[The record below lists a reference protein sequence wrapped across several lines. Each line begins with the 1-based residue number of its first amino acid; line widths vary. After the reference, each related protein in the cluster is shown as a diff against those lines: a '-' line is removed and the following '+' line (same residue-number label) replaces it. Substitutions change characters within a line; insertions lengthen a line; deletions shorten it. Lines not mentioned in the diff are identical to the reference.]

1 MAKITVLTALD
12 IKIDKAHLQDW
23 LNFRSI
29 KKTCIKSAS
38 TWNQ

>member
-1 MAKITVLTALD
+1 MAKITVPTALD

-29 KKTCIKSAS
+29 TKTCIKSAS